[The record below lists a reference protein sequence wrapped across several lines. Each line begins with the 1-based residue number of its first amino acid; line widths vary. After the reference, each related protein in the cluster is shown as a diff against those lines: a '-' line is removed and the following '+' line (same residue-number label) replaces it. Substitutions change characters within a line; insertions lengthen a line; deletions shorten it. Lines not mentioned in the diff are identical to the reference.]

1 MIMKEQM
8 IDLLLEACPSYQE
21 SWNEYIKD
29 EDIDEER
36 LYYLDLSDFVRHL
49 IRLYRS
55 GKHDEFPAI
64 FHVIEQFHTEG
75 EHYVREAA
83 TIGILESLLT
93 DEYLSGE
100 EFIIYFGKSTLISWE
115 LLLKFWR
122 GEISWIPDS

>member
-21 SWNEYIKD
+21 SWNDYIKD

-64 FHVIEQFHTEG
+64 FHVIEQFDIEG
-75 EHYVREAA
+75 EHSVREAA
-83 TIGILESLLT
+83 TIGILELLLP
-93 DEYLSGE
+93 DEYLSGN
-100 EFIIYFGKSTLISWE
+100 EFIKYFGKHTMIGWNSLF
-115 LLLKFWR
+115 LFWA
-122 GEISWIPDS
+122 GEGNIE